1 VSARIER
8 VRGSAIE
15 PYLPDLAA
23 LRREVFREYPY
34 LYQGSFAYERHY
46 LQCYVRS
53 ARGVLVLARDGEQ
66 VVGASTALPLAEHG
80 EGLAPLFAEAGLDP
94 ERVFYFGESVLRKSH
109 RGQGIGHAFFDQ
121 REAAARELGFSLA
134 AFCAVVRPAQHPAR
148 PADYVPHDAFWT
160 KRGFRPRPELVAQ
173 FSWRDLGDADET
185 PKPMLFWL
193 KELAA

>member
-15 PYLPDLAA
+15 AYLPDLAA

-34 LYQGSFAYERHY
+34 LYQGSLEYERQY
-46 LQCYVRS
+46 LQCYMRS
-53 ARGVLVLARDGEQ
+53 ARGVLVLARDGGQ

-80 EGLAPLFAEAGLDP
+80 EELAPLFAKAGLDP
-94 ERVFYFGESVLRKSH
+94 QRVFYFGESVLRRSH

-121 REAAARELGFSLA
+121 REAAARELGFALA
-134 AFCAVVRPAQHPAR
+134 AFCAVVRPEQHPAR
-148 PADYVPHDAFWT
+148 PVDYVPHDTFWT
-160 KRGFRPRPELVAQ
+160 KRGFRPRPELVAH

-185 PKPMLFWL
+185 AKPMLFWL
-193 KELAA
+193 KELAP